1 MHDKDTELQIY
12 IFRGIYI
19 HNIIRFL
26 SSPTRIGYKIDNN
39 DINIV
44 YSKYEPCAYIKC
56 IYFVFFFCITF
67 IVSRYMYNVWL
78 HRIA

>member
-19 HNIIRFL
+19 HNDNIIRFL
-26 SSPTRIGYKIDNN
+26 SSPTRVGYKIDNN

-56 IYFVFFFCITF
+56 IYFVLLFFA
-67 IVSRYMYNVWL
+67 L
-78 HRIA
+78 LL

>member
-12 IFRGIYI
+12 ILRGIYI

-26 SSPTRIGYKIDNN
+26 SSPTRVGYKINNN

-44 YSKYEPCAYIKC
+44 YSNYEPCAYIKC
-56 IYFVFFFCITF
+56 IYFVLFFF
-67 IVSRYMYNVWL
+67 L
-78 HRIA
+78 HYFYSK